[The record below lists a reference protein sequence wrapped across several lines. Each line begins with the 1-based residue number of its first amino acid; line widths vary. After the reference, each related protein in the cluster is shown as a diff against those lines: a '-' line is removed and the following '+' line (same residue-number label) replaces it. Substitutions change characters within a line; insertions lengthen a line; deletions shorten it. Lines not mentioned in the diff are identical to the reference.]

1 MKRDQRR
8 KTVLKRA
15 IVRGGGG
22 GGGGNNLRSHPPD
35 FEAADDYSVGL
46 RKKRIGVLDV

>member
-22 GGGGNNLRSHPPD
+22 GGGNNLQSHPPG
-35 FEAADDYSVGL
+35 FEAADGYSVGL